1 MLKILLGCVETL
13 IIVSLAQGTHI
24 FGFPVQRYS
33 GLAGPIYTFVDICK
47 SIFGGMITWSSF
59 IISIISI
66 PILYSGKM
74 AQIKYVQK
82 AGGPCIPAFKPFYVS
97 NIYFRYKEKLNGF
110 PIPTELVLVGVT
122 TLIFYF
128 WDVEIKVVGDVPG
141 GLPAPRIPNPVDM
154 TKVGFDAF
162 AIAVVSYAT
171 TLSLGKIFSSKKGYS
186 FR

>member
-1 MLKILLGCVETL
+1 
-13 IIVSLAQGTHI
+13 
-24 FGFPVQRYS
+24 
-33 GLAGPIYTFVDICK
+33 
-47 SIFGGMITWSSF
+47 
-59 IISIISI
+59 
-66 PILYSGKM
+66 M

-82 AGGPCIPAFKPFYVS
+82 AGGPCIPAFEPFNVS

-141 GLPAPRIPNPVDM
+141 GLPAPRIPSPVDM

>member
-1 MLKILLGCVETL
+1 M
-13 IIVSLAQGTHI
+13 
-24 FGFPVQRYS
+24 Y
-33 GLAGPIYTFVDICK
+33 
-47 SIFGGMITWSSF
+47 
-59 IISIISI
+59 
-66 PILYSGKM
+66 
-74 AQIKYVQK
+74 
-82 AGGPCIPAFKPFYVS
+82 PCFFKPFYVL

>member
-1 MLKILLGCVETL
+1 
-13 IIVSLAQGTHI
+13 
-24 FGFPVQRYS
+24 
-33 GLAGPIYTFVDICK
+33 
-47 SIFGGMITWSSF
+47 
-59 IISIISI
+59 
-66 PILYSGKM
+66 M

-82 AGGPCIPAFKPFYVS
+82 AGGPCIPAFEQAFYIS